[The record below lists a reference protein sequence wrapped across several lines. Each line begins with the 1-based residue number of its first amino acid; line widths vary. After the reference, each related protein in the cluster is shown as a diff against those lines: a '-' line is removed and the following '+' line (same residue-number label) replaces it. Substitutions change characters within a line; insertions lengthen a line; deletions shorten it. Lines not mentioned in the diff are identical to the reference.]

1 MGQVEAHPEGVLA
14 GVEEDLEGGD
24 QGDQGDG
31 AGMVPEVGAPA
42 EGEGVLVGDRNP
54 EEAGQEAMVPR
65 EAAQTHQGRALEEE
79 VCPHVEAQPEVGE
92 DLDLEE
98 GQEGQEEQG
107 GLEEAVGVPA
117 YQESEVEALQ
127 DQEDRGSG
135 LDQGVLGTCPCHFV
149 HPWGILETL
158 QGAQPYLPQTSV
170 PTECLSFYV
179 TASQT
184 GSGTVCCMV

>member
-1 MGQVEAHPEGVLA
+1 MGQVEVHLEGVLA

-31 AGMVPEVGAPA
+31 VGMVPEVGVPA

-54 EEAGQEAMVPR
+54 EEVDQEATVPR
-65 EAAQTHQGRALEEE
+65 EAAQTHQGRAPVEE
-79 VCPHVEAQPEVGE
+79 VCPHEEAQPEVGE
-92 DLDLEE
+92 DLDLVE
-98 GQEGQEEQG
+98 GQEGREEQG
-107 GLEEAVGVPA
+107 GLEEAVGVLA
-117 YQESEVEALQ
+117 YQESAVEALQ
-127 DQEDRGSG
+127 DQEDRESG
-135 LDQGVLGTCPCHFV
+135 LDQGVLGICSCHFG
-149 HPWGILETL
+149 HPWGILEIHR
-158 QGAQPYLPQTSV
+158 GVQPYLPQTSV